1 MAFTRRQLLKL
12 TALAAGGATAAAM
25 GIPLAGSS
33 RAGSL
38 PAGVDWPPN
47 DSYWAKEQLPANPA
61 LEADLTVDV
70 AIIGGGYTGLS
81 AAYHLAKANSDLKI
95 ALFEARQAGYGAS
108 GRNGGM
114 VLPQTGAEGMEI
126 AGDEETHKLTYDLT
140 VGAMNSMKK
149 LVGTTGVDC
158 GLRLDGYL
166 YAILT
171 PEDVEANEEYV
182 ARARKI
188 GIPLQ
193 LLGRE
198 KTIAKLGTEAYAG
211 AILDPNGGQVHALK
225 LVLALKRAAEKAG
238 VRIYENSP
246 VMKIEEGREIRLKVG
261 SARKQVLAKALV
273 LATNAYTMQLGYF
286 QNQIIPV
293 HAQCGVT
300 PPLNEKQQAAIGWK
314 SRLPYYDS
322 RNFLYHLVL
331 TDDHRIVIG
340 GGNAEYFYGDDLKYQ
355 GNLARVGKLM
365 LDELVRLYPALAGI
379 QFESVWNGLID
390 VTFDGLETVG
400 VMGEHQ
406 NIYYGLGYNGHGI
419 TTAFLFG
426 QVIAS
431 LYNKTEH
438 GWKDTAYANVPLR
451 KFPPGPLKWAGVK
464 TMMEYLHRQDR
475 KTLK

>member
-1 MAFTRRQLLKL
+1 MAFTRRQMLKL
-12 TALAAGGATAAAM
+12 AALAAGGATAAAM
-25 GIPLAGSS
+25 GIPIPGIG

-38 PAGVDWPPN
+38 PKNMEWPPN
-47 DSYWAKEQLPANPA
+47 DSYWAKVQPPANPA
-61 LEADLTVDV
+61 LEEDLSVDV
-70 AIIGGGYTGLS
+70 AIVGGGYTGLS
-81 AAYHLAKANSDLKI
+81 AAYHLANANPSLKI
-95 ALFEARQAGYGAS
+95 AVLEARQVGYGAS

-114 VLPQTGAEGMEI
+114 VLPQTGAEAMEI
-126 AGDEETHKLTYDLT
+126 AEDEETHKLTYDLT
-140 VGAMNSMKK
+140 VGAMKSMKK
-149 LVGTTGVDC
+149 LVDSTGVDC

-171 PEDVEANEEYV
+171 PEDVEAEEEYV
-182 ARARKI
+182 AKAQKI

-193 LLGRE
+193 LLDRE
-198 KTIAKLGTEAYAG
+198 ETIAKLGTEAYAG
-211 AILDPNGGQVHALK
+211 AILDPSGGQVHALK
-225 LVLALKRAAEKAG
+225 LVLALKRAAEKGGAK
-238 VRIYENSP
+238 VYENSP
-246 VMKIEEGREIRLKVG
+246 VMEIEDGREIRLKVG
-261 SARKQVLAKALV
+261 SVGKQVLAKAMV

-286 QNQIIPV
+286 QSQIIPV
-293 HAQCGVT
+293 HAQCGIT
-300 PPLNEKQQAAIGWK
+300 PPLDAKQQAAIGWK

-322 RNFLYHLVL
+322 RNFLYHLVM
-331 TDDHRIVIG
+331 TDDQRIVIG
-340 GGNAEYFYGDDLKYQ
+340 GGNAEYFYGDDLHYQ
-355 GNLARVGKLM
+355 GDLARVGKLM
-365 LDELVRLYPALAGI
+365 LDELVRLYPALSGI

-419 TTAFLFG
+419 TTTFLFG

-438 GWKDTAYANVPLR
+438 GWQDTAYPDVPLR

-475 KTLK
+475 RTLK